1 MVGVVQAN
9 ADEFTDLS
17 DTGTDPWLAGH
28 DRQAARVEGGE
39 RCQAVRAKDLTGD
52 VRHMAREV
60 ADLIVG
66 IQQPGFFRTFFAVAQ

>member
-1 MVGVVQAN
+1 MVGVVQAD
-9 ADEFTDLS
+9 ADGFADLA
-17 DTGTDPWLAGH
+17 DTGSDPWLAGH

-39 RCQAVRAKDLTGD
+39 RCQAIRAENQPGD
-52 VRHMAREV
+52 VRHMGREV